1 MTDPHRLR
9 VRALFAQAAD
19 LPPGE
24 RSAFLDAACR
34 GEPELRSEVEGLL
47 AYDSGFGVRDDEE
60 GFLKSP
66 LLRAPEA
73 TPSESSSRPRRAE
86 PGPPAHIGRYRI
98 LRRHGEG
105 GMGTVYEAEQG
116 NPRRTVALKVI
127 RPGLLSPELLNRF
140 RHEAQILGR
149 LQHSGIAQVYEA
161 GMSEDGQPFFAM
173 EFIQGMPLDEYA
185 RTRGLDA
192 AARLELLAK
201 VCDAVQHAHDKGV
214 IHRDLKP
221 ANILVDASG
230 QPKVLD
236 FGVAH
241 VTAADLATSSSR
253 TQTGQ
258 LLGTLSYMSPEQVA
272 GRPTGLDG
280 RSDVYTLGVILFEL
294 LAHRLPYHFEHLPVH
309 EVARVIQQ
317 EEPSRLGSVDTRYR
331 GDIEIIAAKALE
343 KDKTRRYASA
353 EELASDIR
361 RHLRGEVI
369 LARPA
374 SALYQLRKFARRH
387 KALVAGASGI
397 FAALL
402 VGTIVSVLFAV
413 RAVENARVAGANAGL
428 ANERAREATYQSYRA
443 RIAAAVAALSHH
455 DVDDAARQLDA
466 APPAW
471 RDWEWRHLHI
481 RLDDSTSV
489 FPASAGGSQFLI
501 RDPKGLRIAS
511 WTPASLRLTDL
522 GGNEL
527 LTRSFLAETNLIY
540 LPPLPTRH
548 GLRLVGRHAES
559 LASNPALAQS
569 PDSTTNVV
577 NLLDDEGR
585 VQTQLKGPP
594 GTDVDQAAVSAD
606 GSRLAVIW
614 RGPKDWGCAVY
625 DPDSGRQTAASAE
638 AIGFTWDVVFSPD
651 GTRIA
656 TAGEDGLTRLWDTS
670 TGEMTAECRGHMR
683 KVLSVAFRPDGRR
696 LVTTSADGT
705 VRQWDPA
712 TGREVEWPYE
722 RHTGEAITAA
732 YSPDGLWVASGG
744 TDRTIR
750 VWGAADLHDVAVLHG
765 HTGVV
770 SQLAFT
776 ADGRHLASV
785 SRPEWLGYS
794 GDGTARFWEVGRQAG
809 TSVLRG
815 HTSYIYPVA
824 YSPDGQWIASG
835 SWDKT
840 VRVWDA
846 ATGAPCATL
855 PVPDPVWSLAYSP
868 DGRWLVSGGDQDGR
882 LRIWDVATARVCK
895 QIPGLADFLREVMVS
910 PDGRR
915 VAATAWNPQIRHH
928 LLVCDLASGER
939 LFSAEGGALAYS
951 PDGRWLAVR
960 AADETTVLLLDAR
973 THETAARFRGH
984 EKFVTKA
991 AFSPDS
997 RRLASCSKD
1006 HTVRLWQIDSDA
1018 CKELRGHTDEVLA
1031 AAFHSDGTRLAT
1043 AGRDRAIWLWD
1054 LSTGEEVARLVG
1066 HTNYVFSLVF
1076 SPDGATLVSGSG
1088 DGTVRIWDT
1097 QPPAR
1102 RHQARREAEALRPEA
1117 ERLVARLV
1125 AELREPDQVVAR
1137 LQADQSLSDP
1147 LRRAAMR
1154 EVMRRGQQ
1162 AIP

>member
-1 MTDPHRLR
+1 
-9 VRALFAQAAD
+9 
-19 LPPGE
+19 
-24 RSAFLDAACR
+24 
-34 GEPELRSEVEGLL
+34 
-47 AYDSGFGVRDDEE
+47 
-60 GFLKSP
+60 
-66 LLRAPEA
+66 
-73 TPSESSSRPRRAE
+73 
-86 PGPPAHIGRYRI
+86 
-98 LRRHGEG
+98 
-105 GMGTVYEAEQG
+105 
-116 NPRRTVALKVI
+116 
-127 RPGLLSPELLNRF
+127 
-140 RHEAQILGR
+140 
-149 LQHSGIAQVYEA
+149 
-161 GMSEDGQPFFAM
+161 
-173 EFIQGMPLDEYA
+173 
-185 RTRGLDA
+185 
-192 AARLELLAK
+192 
-201 VCDAVQHAHDKGV
+201 
-214 IHRDLKP
+214 
-221 ANILVDASG
+221 
-230 QPKVLD
+230 
-236 FGVAH
+236 
-241 VTAADLATSSSR
+241 
-253 TQTGQ
+253 
-258 LLGTLSYMSPEQVA
+258 
-272 GRPTGLDG
+272 
-280 RSDVYTLGVILFEL
+280 
-294 LAHRLPYHFEHLPVH
+294 
-309 EVARVIQQ
+309 
-317 EEPSRLGSVDTRYR
+317 
-331 GDIEIIAAKALE
+331 
-343 KDKTRRYASA
+343 
-353 EELASDIR
+353 
-361 RHLRGEVI
+361 
-369 LARPA
+369 
-374 SALYQLRKFARRH
+374 
-387 KALVAGASGI
+387 
-397 FAALL
+397 
-402 VGTIVSVLFAV
+402 
-413 RAVENARVAGANAGL
+413 
-428 ANERAREATYQSYRA
+428 
-443 RIAAAVAALSHH
+443 
-455 DVDDAARQLDA
+455 
-466 APPAW
+466 
-471 RDWEWRHLHI
+471 
-481 RLDDSTSV
+481 
-489 FPASAGGSQFLI
+489 
-501 RDPKGLRIAS
+501 
-511 WTPASLRLTDL
+511 
-522 GGNEL
+522 
-527 LTRSFLAETNLIY
+527 
-540 LPPLPTRH
+540 
-548 GLRLVGRHAES
+548 
-559 LASNPALAQS
+559 
-569 PDSTTNVV
+569 
-577 NLLDDEGR
+577 
-585 VQTQLKGPP
+585 
-594 GTDVDQAAVSAD
+594 
-606 GSRLAVIW
+606 
-614 RGPKDWGCAVY
+614 
-625 DPDSGRQTAASAE
+625 
-638 AIGFTWDVVFSPD
+638 
-651 GTRIA
+651 
-656 TAGEDGLTRLWDTS
+656 
-670 TGEMTAECRGHMR
+670 
-683 KVLSVAFRPDGRR
+683 
-696 LVTTSADGT
+696 VTTSADGT